1 MGEGITWL
9 PLGITSVMIDTCCF
23 IYHLQPDDYPSQA
36 VFVEELLRRVEQG
49 QLFAMT
55 SPITVAEI
63 MAKPRRLGL
72 DDVAYAYKLLL
83 LNFPNLAIPEIGVNI
98 ADKASMLRGRFGLK
112 LPDALQVATG
122 IVHGAS
128 AFVTF
133 GREILRVAPLIPVI
147 IPGE

>member
-1 MGEGITWL
+1 MTWPPEGL
-9 PLGITSVMIDTCCF
+9 TSVMIDTCCF
-23 IYHLQPDDYPSQA
+23 IYHLQPDIYPTQA
-36 VFVEELLRRVEQG
+36 EYVEALLRQVEQG
-49 QLFAMT
+49 RLPALT

-63 MAKPRRLGL
+63 MTKPRRLGL

-83 LNFPNLAIPEIGVNI
+83 LNFPNLTIPPIDVAI

-112 LPDALQVATG
+112 LPDALQVGTG
-122 IVHGAS
+122 IIHGAS

-133 GREILRVAPLIPVI
+133 DRDIRKVAPLIKVI